1 MVEALHIVG
10 LICSLVSVVL
20 SNIGILIQ
28 KYSADVEKGK
38 PLCRRWR
45 FWVGFCVNMGSE
57 IVLSTIALNLAP
69 LALIAPSGGFGII
82 FNAFFARYGCVCGQ
96 KEILTRADWAATFM
110 LFGGVL
116 LVAMSGPG
124 SEETEQPRLEELP
137 TQMAKPAYLAFTSV
151 AVVCVVTWVLL
162 THLKRFRKYKPDDS
176 SITTTICASS
186 TASMIGAYSVVFLK
200 IVAIAI
206 PALVT
211 SCETGCEMPPPV
223 FWPCIPFLATVG
235 PMQLY
240 LLNVALA
247 SGQAMFAIPLYLS
260 LICVF
265 ISFSAGILFNEFE
278 SLMRAPLPLY
288 LVLYS
293 LGLVLVMGALAALS
307 YSQWLKSRISEKVE
321 NTTVALRQSPGPG
334 AAGNLKPSGQGAH
347 LGACT
352 PKSSSSEADSSE
364 PPQTV

>member
-1 MVEALHIVG
+1 MVEALHIAG

-20 SNIGILIQ
+20 SNVGILIQ

-38 PLCRRWR
+38 HICRRWR

-96 KEILTRADWAATFM
+96 KEVLTRADWVATFM

-137 TQMAKPAYLAFTSV
+137 AQMASPAYLAFSSIAIT
-151 AVVCVVTWVLL
+151 CVVSWVLL
-162 THLKRFRKYKPDDS
+162 THLPRFRKYKPEDS
-176 SITTTICASS
+176 SITTTVCASS

-211 SCETGCEMPPPV
+211 SCQSETGCELPPPV
-223 FWPCIPFLATVG
+223 FWPCIPFLCTVG

-278 SLMRAPLPLY
+278 SLMRSPYPLY

-307 YSQWLKSRISEKVE
+307 YSQWIKARRVSKVS
-321 NTTVALRQSPGPG
+321 NSNVALNQGPG
-334 AAGNLKPSGQGAH
+334 TAGSLIREQNQGAF
-347 LGACT
+347 T
-352 PKSSSSEADSSE
+352 PKSISSEPDSSE
-364 PPQTV
+364 TFQPPV